1 MGNFSGASRWK
12 INSQACWLFLFM
24 ATLMTSL
31 LLPQPVLAQKE
42 EVGLTLSLRNGQY
55 DYNNEAMTGVN
66 NRFFLEIR
74 NTGTKPI
81 TNIRLSS
88 EEPEGWIIEIKP
100 AEISY
105 LSSGS
110 LETVDVNIKPPRNVG
125 RGGYYVPFIAEASEI
140 RKGQSF
146 WVRVKLELELTLSL
160 RNSQHDYYYNNEAT
174 AGQDNKFFLEVRNTG
189 TKSITNI
196 RLSAEEP
203 EGWVIDFKPAEIDYL
218 SPGSLQTVDVN
229 IKLPRN
235 VGRGGHEI
243 NFFAEANEIHK
254 VQRFWVTVKMAS
266 LWVWVGVGGVLIV
279 VAAFVLI
286 YMRFGRQKSET

>member
-1 MGNFSGASRWK
+1 MNVFSVPSRWK
-12 INSQACWLFLFM
+12 TNRQAWRFFLFI
-24 ATLMTSL
+24 AALITIL

-42 EVGLTLSLRNGQY
+42 EPGLTLSLRNDQY
-55 DYNNEAMTGVN
+55 NYNIEAMASQD

-81 TNIRLSS
+81 TNLRLSS
-88 EEPEGWIIEIKP
+88 EEPEGWTIEIKP
-100 AEISY
+100 AEIDY

-110 LETVDVNIKPPRNVG
+110 LETIDVNIKPIG
-125 RGGYYVPFIAEASEI
+125 EATQGGYYVTFTAESSEI

-146 WVRVKLELELTLSL
+146 WVRVKLELELTLLL

-203 EGWVIDFKPAEIDYL
+203 EGWIIEFKPAEISYL
-218 SPGSLQTVDVN
+218 SSGSVETVDVN
-229 IKLPRN
+229 IKP
-235 VGRGGHEI
+235 VSKAIKEGYQVTFI
-243 NFFAEANEIHK
+243 AEANEIRK
-254 VQRFWVTVKMAS
+254 GQSFWVTVKPAQF
-266 LWVWVGVGGVLIV
+266 WIWIWIVAGVVV
-279 VAAFVLI
+279 VAGFVFIFL
-286 YMRFGRQKSET
+286 RFGRQQK